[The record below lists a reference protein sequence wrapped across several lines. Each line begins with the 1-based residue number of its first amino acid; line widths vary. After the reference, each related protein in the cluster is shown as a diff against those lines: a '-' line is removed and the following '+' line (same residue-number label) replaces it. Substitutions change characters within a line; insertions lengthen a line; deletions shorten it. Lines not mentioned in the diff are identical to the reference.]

1 MTWSLETLRTIRI
14 DVDQRRTVKNVSYKL
29 NDPNYETTL
38 ELDSHADT
46 CVLGRDALIILD
58 YQRPVTVVGY
68 DESLGTKTYATV
80 SGVVAYD
87 DPQSGRTLHLIIHQA
102 IHIPHLDHHLLCPM
116 QCRVNDVIVNDL
128 PKLLASD
135 PTDQTHALTIKD
147 PNNPIQPVIL
157 PLNLRGVTSLLYV
170 RPVTIDEFNSLDHPR
185 LHLTSETLT
194 WDPSTTLFEEQETAM
209 IDYSGNIISND
220 AVRGPSQT
228 LIINELHSLAT
239 DMADMTHKHNFHQ
252 VLASYVVISSVDA
265 SLNGHVRSRK
275 SAPIDFK
282 TLAARWMVS
291 PDRAKRTVQL
301 TTQRGVRT
309 CLNPTLAR

>member
-1 MTWSLETLRTIRI
+1 
-14 DVDQRRTVKNVSYKL
+14 
-29 NDPNYETTL
+29 
-38 ELDSHADT
+38 
-46 CVLGRDALIILD
+46 
-58 YQRPVTVVGY
+58 
-68 DESLGTKTYATV
+68 
-80 SGVVAYD
+80 
-87 DPQSGRTLHLIIHQA
+87 
-102 IHIPHLDHHLLCPM
+102 M

-170 RPVTIDEFNSLDHPR
+170 RPVTIDEFNSHDHPR

-194 WDPSTTLFEEQETAM
+194 WDPSTTLFEEQETTM

-239 DMADMTHKHNFHQ
+239 DMADMTHDHNFHQ

-265 SLNGHVRSRK
+265 SLTGHVRSRK

-291 PDRAKRTVQL
+291 PDRAKWTVQL
-301 TTQRGVRT
+301 TMQRGVRT

>member
-1 MTWSLETLRTIRI
+1 
-14 DVDQRRTVKNVSYKL
+14 
-29 NDPNYETTL
+29 
-38 ELDSHADT
+38 
-46 CVLGRDALIILD
+46 
-58 YQRPVTVVGY
+58 
-68 DESLGTKTYATV
+68 
-80 SGVVAYD
+80 
-87 DPQSGRTLHLIIHQA
+87 
-102 IHIPHLDHHLLCPM
+102 M

-128 PKLLASD
+128 PKFLASD

-147 PNNPIQPVIL
+147 PDNPLQLVIL
-157 PLNLRGVTSLLYV
+157 PLNLRGVASLLYV

-239 DMADMTHKHNFHQ
+239 DMADMTHEHNFHQ
-252 VLASYVVISSVDA
+252 VLASYVVISSVDT

-309 CLNPTLAR
+309 CLNPTLA